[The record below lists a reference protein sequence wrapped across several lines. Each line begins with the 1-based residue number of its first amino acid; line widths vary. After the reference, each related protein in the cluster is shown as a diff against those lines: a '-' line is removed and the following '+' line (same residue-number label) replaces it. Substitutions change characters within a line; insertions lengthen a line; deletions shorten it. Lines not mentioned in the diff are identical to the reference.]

1 MKRVLLFA
9 LVGGAGFLVD
19 AGVLALLL
27 FATPLGPLVARIL
40 SIGVAMVFTFW
51 LNRTFTFGRSSRT
64 LAAEGA
70 RYGGVGISAALLNY
84 AVYSALVLAF
94 PALSPIL
101 AVAIASLAAMVWS
114 FLGYS
119 RFVFGGSTPSK

>member
-1 MKRVLLFA
+1 MRRILLFA

-27 FATPLGPLVARIL
+27 HVSPLGPFSARI
-40 SIGVAMVFTFW
+40 VAIAAAMLVTFW
-51 LNRTFTFGRSSRT
+51 LNRTFTFGRSDRG
-64 LAAEGA
+64 LAAEGT
-70 RYGGVGISAALLNY
+70 RYGGVGVSAALLNY
-84 AVYSALVLAF
+84 AVYSAILLVF
-94 PALSPIL
+94 PAVWPVL

-119 RFVFGGSTPSK
+119 RFVFGASASSK

>member
-19 AGVLALLL
+19 AGALALLL
-27 FATPLGPLVARIL
+27 FLTPLGPLVARIL
-40 SIGVAMVFTFW
+40 SIGVAMAFTFW
-51 LNRTFTFGRSSRT
+51 LNRTFTFGRSNRP

-84 AVYSALVLAF
+84 AVYSALVLAI
-94 PALSPIL
+94 PAFSPIF

-119 RFVFGGSTPSK
+119 RFVFGGSPPSK